1 MKSIPDLSI
10 RNKIVAIILL
20 VTYISISLGFT
31 FTVVWILNMKKSEI
45 QSELLLNTQL
55 VGDNCVVPLTF
66 GDHQQATEALSR
78 LRYISFIEE
87 GSLYDR
93 EGNLFAMY
101 PDTLS
106 EASFVAPPGQQY
118 NTFQDG
124 YFYIREPV
132 LFQDEMYGTLYIKAN
147 SSPLTDVRRTSILVF
162 SLTVLALVFLSA
174 MLAGRMQRYISMP
187 ILKLKNHID
196 EIAENQDFSAHLTKL
211 YNDEVGSLYDGFN
224 NMLNQIYIRQEAR
237 RKAEEALRASEKK
250 FRSVFEN
257 SPLGKSM
264 TGIDG
269 SLQVNRSFCDILG
282 YSEEELKTK
291 NWQEITHADDIR
303 ESADIVQSLI
313 DGQKNTARYEKRYI
327 HKNGSIVWTDI
338 STTLHRDSDNNPL
351 YFITAVNDITDK
363 KILTDSLRE
372 TKDYLENLIACA
384 NAPIIVWDQ
393 QFKIT
398 RFNKA
403 FELLTGRSEKEVIG
417 QSINILFPP
426 EQVLHSMKLIKKAQE
441 GKSLETVEIS
451 ILHKDGSA
459 RIVLWNSALVFD
471 EDGETPLA
479 TIAQGQDITGRKLAE
494 ETLKVSEIRYR
505 RLFEAARDGILILD
519 AESGLV
525 LDVNPFLI
533 EMLGFTREQF
543 LGKSLWDLGFLKDI
557 AENKSNFKELQQKEF
572 IHYENLP
579 LKTAKGQ
586 LINVEFVSHVY
597 QVDHHKVM
605 QCNIRNI
612 TKRIKDEEEI
622 KNNEKRFRELIESLP
637 QLFWTCTVDG
647 PCDYLSKQWV
657 EYTGIPEAEQLGYR
671 WLEQLHPE
679 DRDRTISTW
688 MEKVINRES
697 FNIEFRI
704 RKNNGEYR
712 WFKTRAVPIHDN
724 GGNIIKWFG
733 SNTDFDDVI
742 KAREKINQLNKDL
755 EKRVIERT
763 TELQIANKEL
773 EAFSY
778 SVSHDLRA
786 PLRAINGFIQML
798 LEDYVEKL
806 DDEGKRIGAI
816 IQGNS
821 RKMGV
826 LIDDLLA
833 FSRLNRMKMALSRIN
848 MEELVREAVKEL
860 EDLGTDRKIG
870 ITIRHLPQVKGD
882 RSLLK
887 QVITN
892 LLSNSIK
899 FTRPR
904 EEAVIEIGNFKKDHQ
919 SIYYIKDNG
928 VGFNMKYADKI
939 FDVFQRLHSEKEFEG
954 TGIGLALVHRIISRH
969 GGKIWVEAEL
979 NKGATFYFTFTR

>member
-1 MKSIPDLSI
+1 
-10 RNKIVAIILL
+10 
-20 VTYISISLGFT
+20 
-31 FTVVWILNMKKSEI
+31 
-45 QSELLLNTQL
+45 
-55 VGDNCVVPLTF
+55 
-66 GDHQQATEALSR
+66 
-78 LRYISFIEE
+78 
-87 GSLYDR
+87 
-93 EGNLFAMY
+93 
-101 PDTLS
+101 
-106 EASFVAPPGQQY
+106 
-118 NTFQDG
+118 
-124 YFYIREPV
+124 
-132 LFQDEMYGTLYIKAN
+132 
-147 SSPLTDVRRTSILVF
+147 
-162 SLTVLALVFLSA
+162 
-174 MLAGRMQRYISMP
+174 
-187 ILKLKNHID
+187 
-196 EIAENQDFSAHLTKL
+196 
-211 YNDEVGSLYDGFN
+211 
-224 NMLNQIYIRQEAR
+224 
-237 RKAEEALRASEKK
+237 
-250 FRSVFEN
+250 
-257 SPLGKSM
+257 
-264 TGIDG
+264 
-269 SLQVNRSFCDILG
+269 
-282 YSEEELKTK
+282 
-291 NWQEITHADDIR
+291 
-303 ESADIVQSLI
+303 
-313 DGQKNTARYEKRYI
+313 
-327 HKNGSIVWTDI
+327 
-338 STTLHRDSDNNPL
+338 
-351 YFITAVNDITDK
+351 
-363 KILTDSLRE
+363 
-372 TKDYLENLIACA
+372 
-384 NAPIIVWDQ
+384 
-393 QFKIT
+393 
-398 RFNKA
+398 
-403 FELLTGRSEKEVIG
+403 LTGRSEKEVIG
-417 QSINILFPP
+417 QSITILFPP

-451 ILHKDGSA
+451 ILHKDGSV

-479 TIAQGQDITGRKLAE
+479 TIAQGQDITGRKRTEERLSSSEAFLNSVIEKSPVSLWISDSEGTLIKMNQSCRELFGLKDEEVVGKYNLFKDNLIEEQGFMPLVENVFEKGEIARFTIDYDLNRVEHLKIDKATYKILDVVVSPIQDANGKVTNAIVQHKDITAHKLAE

-605 QCNIRNI
+605 QCNVRNI
-612 TKRIKDEEEI
+612 TKRIRDEQEI
-622 KNNEKRFRELIESLP
+622 KNNEKRFREIIESLP

-688 MEKVINRES
+688 MEKVIDGER

-712 WFKTRAVPIHDN
+712 WFKTRAVPMHDN

-798 LEDYVEKL
+798 LEDNVEKL
-806 DDEGKRIGAI
+806 DDEGKRIGTI

-833 FSRLNRMKMALSRIN
+833 FSQLNRQRMALSRID
-848 MEELVREAVKEL
+848 MEELVREVVKEL
-860 EDLGTDRKIG
+860 HDPDTGRKIG

-887 QVITN
+887 QAIVN

-928 VGFNMKYADKI
+928 VGFSMKYADKI
-939 FDVFQRLHSEKEFEG
+939 YNVFQRLHSEKEFEG
-954 TGIGLALVHRIISRH
+954 TGIGLALVQRIINRH

-979 NKGATFYFTFTR
+979 NKGATFYFTFTK

>member
-106 EASFVAPPGQQY
+106 EASFVVLPGQQY

-224 NMLNQIYIRQEAR
+224 NMLNQINIRQEAR

-313 DGQKNTARYEKRYI
+313 DGQKNTARYEKRYV

-471 EDGETPLA
+471 KDGETPLA

-543 LGKSLWDLGFLKDI
+543 LGKFLWDLGFLKDI

-605 QCNIRNI
+605 QCNVRNI
-612 TKRIKDEEEI
+612 TKRIRDEEEI

-688 MEKVINRES
+688 MENVINRES

-786 PLRAINGFIQML
+786 PLRAINGFIQIL

-826 LIDDLLA
+826 LIGDLLA
-833 FSRLNRMKMALSRIN
+833 FSRLNRMKMTLSRIN
-848 MEELVREAVKEL
+848 MEELVKEAVKEL

-870 ITIRHLPQVKGD
+870 MTIRHLPQVKGD

-887 QVITN
+887 QAIVN

-979 NKGATFYFTFTR
+979 NKGATFYFTFTK